1 MYLHYFGKDI
11 VAVVVVVAAV
21 VVVVARLAWFDQ
33 VRLLTIQEHCD
44 AVAAT
49 AVVVVVAVV
58 AYEDMVVA
66 VNDVAASASAF
77 VLLVVLILD
86 IQAGYCSSCQGV
98 VAVTYDNPSWGVRC
112 LVLPWVAYQ
121 DAVASCWLVAFSYLL
136 HTYLDAFASVAAAA
150 GPSSFLQKI
159 TLNVALVQG
168 ISSQTG

>member
-1 MYLHYFGKDI
+1 M
-11 VAVVVVVAAV
+11 VVAAVV

-49 AVVVVVAVV
+49 AAVVVAVV

-86 IQAGYCSSCQGV
+86 IQAGYCSSCLGVV

-112 LVLPWVAYQ
+112 WVLPWVAYQ
-121 DAVASCWLVAFSYLL
+121 DAVASCWLVAFSCFL
-136 HTYLDAFASVAAAA
+136 HTYLDAFASVVAAAA

-159 TLNVALVQG
+159 TLN
-168 ISSQTG
+168 SSVIQA